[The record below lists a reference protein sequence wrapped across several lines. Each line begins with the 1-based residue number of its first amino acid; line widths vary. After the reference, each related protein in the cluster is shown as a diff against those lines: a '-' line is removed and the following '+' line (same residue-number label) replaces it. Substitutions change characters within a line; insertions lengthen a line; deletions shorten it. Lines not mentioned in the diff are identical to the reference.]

1 MLFMFGMDFR
11 NVNHQHKL
19 IESLLEDTKK
29 ETVVI
34 KENINIDKED
44 ISF

>member
-1 MLFMFGMDFR
+1 MLFMFGMDFKDI
-11 NVNHQHKL
+11 NHQHRL
-19 IESLLEDTKK
+19 IESLLNEDEKK

-34 KENINIDKED
+34 KENINVED